1 MGLVDTLTK
10 SARRSSTTSS
20 EGATMAAGY
29 SAERAP
35 DGNPDDTEVLDKE
48 EGNLV
53 MALISQLR
61 IGMDLTKI
69 TLPTFVLEP
78 RSMLERITDFTAHPE
93 LIFGA
98 GKIEDPKQRFL
109 HVTSLILA
117 GWHIKP
123 KGVKKPYNPVLGE
136 FFRCTYHYEDGSEG
150 YYVAEQV
157 SHHPPISAFFY
168 VSPRNRVIITG
179 ELKPKSKFL
188 GNSVA
193 TILEGEDRVRLL
205 DRPEDGEYTI
215 TMPNMFARGILFGKM
230 LLELGDFSSVRCPS
244 TNYSCDIEFKT
255 KGWISGGYNAVSGT
269 VKGPGGTAG
278 EIAGHWDQSMEYKDK
293 GGRKQV
299 LFDAATTKVV
309 QKLCLPEAQQEPN
322 ESRRLWAG
330 VTRAIKAADME
341 AATAEKSKIEEAQRE
356 KTRAREASGQRHQ
369 LRFFEPVGEKYMP
382 NIGVDRQVSGAP
394 LAKQSPDEM
403 ARTVKEWLF
412 GEVSTSPSQSV
423 ASGTQATPLPPS
435 ASVSHFGSETAT
447 MASTASMQSLN
458 SVAAVPVHVT
468 APGPPVDGPKLSIPP
483 PHAH

>member
-10 SARRSSTTSS
+10 SARRASTASSDGGTMTASS
-20 EGATMAAGY
+20 SGEK
-29 SAERAP
+29 AP
-35 DGNPDDTEVLDKE
+35 DGNPDDVEVLDKE

-53 MALISQLR
+53 MALI
-61 IGMDLTKI
+61 K
-69 TLPTFVLEP
+69 
-78 RSMLERITDFTAHPE
+78 RITDFTAHPE

-230 LLELGDFSSVRCPS
+230 LLELGDISSVRCPS

-269 VKGPGGTAG
+269 VKGPSGTAG
-278 EIAGHWDQSMEYKDK
+278 EIAGHWDKSMEYKDK
-293 GGRKQV
+293 GGKKQV

-309 QKLCLPEAQQEPN
+309 QKVCLPEAQQEPN
-322 ESRRLWAG
+322 ELWAG

-341 AATAEKSKIEEAQRE
+341 AATAEKSKIEETQRE

-382 NIGVDRQVSGAP
+382 NIGVDR

-403 ARTVKEWLF
+403 ARMVKEWLF
-412 GEVSTSPSQSV
+412 GEGSTSPAQSV
-423 ASGTQATPLPPS
+423 ASGTQPAPPQPQQQSPQQVYQTPLPVS
-435 ASVSHFGSETAT
+435 ASVSHLGSETAT
-447 MASTASMQSLN
+447 LSSSSIKSVD
-458 SVAAVPVHVT
+458 SVAAIREYTLNRCDVT
-468 APGPPVDGPKLSIPP
+468 LGVC
-483 PHAH
+483 

>member
-1 MGLVDTLTK
+1 MT
-10 SARRSSTTSS
+10 ASSSG
-20 EGATMAAGY
+20 EK
-29 SAERAP
+29 AP
-35 DGNPDDTEVLDKE
+35 DGNPDDVEVLDKE

-230 LLELGDFSSVRCPS
+230 LLELGDISSVRCPS

-269 VKGPGGTAG
+269 VKGPSGTAG
-278 EIAGHWDQSMEYKDK
+278 EIAGHWDKSMEYKDK
-293 GGRKQV
+293 GGKKQV

-309 QKLCLPEAQQEPN
+309 QKVCLPEAQQEPN

-341 AATAEKSKIEEAQRE
+341 AATAEKSKIEETQRE

-382 NIGVDRQVSGAP
+382 NIGVDR

-403 ARTVKEWLF
+403 ARMVKEWLF
-412 GEVSTSPSQSV
+412 GEGSTSPAQSV
-423 ASGTQATPLPPS
+423 ASGTQAAPPQPQQQSPQQAYQTPHPVS
-435 ASVSHFGSETAT
+435 ASVSHLGSETAT
-447 MASTASMQSLN
+447 LSSSSIN
-458 SVAAVPVHVT
+458 SVDSVAAIPVHVT

>member
-1 MGLVDTLTK
+1 MGIVDQIK
-10 SARRSSTTSS
+10 SARRASTASSDGGTMTASTSG
-20 EGATMAAGY
+20 EK
-29 SAERAP
+29 AP
-35 DGNPDDTEVLDKE
+35 EGNPDDTEVLDKE

-98 GKIEDPKQRFL
+98 GNIEDPKQRFL

-136 FFRCTYHYEDGSEG
+136 FFRCTYRYDDGSEG

-168 VSPRNRVIITG
+168 ISPKNRVIITG

-193 TILEGEDRVRLL
+193 TILEGQNRVRLL

-230 LLELGDFSSVRCPS
+230 LLELGDISSVRCPR
-244 TNYSCDIEFKT
+244 TNLSCDIEFKT
-255 KGWISGGYNAVSGT
+255 KGWLSGGYNAVVGT
-269 VKGPGGTAG
+269 VKGPNGTMG
-278 EIAGHWDQSMEYKDK
+278 EITGHWDKSMEYKDK
-293 GGRKQV
+293 SGKKQI
-299 LFDAATTKVV
+299 LFDAATTRVT
-309 QKLCLPEAQQEPN
+309 QKMAPAEDQQEPN
-322 ESRRLWAG
+322 ESRRLWSN
-330 VTRAIKAADME
+330 VTRAIKNSDME
-341 AATAEKSKIEEAQRE
+341 AATAEKSKIEDVQRE
-356 KTRAREASGQRHQ
+356 GVRKREASGERHR
-369 LRFFEPVGEKYMP
+369 LRFFEPVGDIYMP
-382 NIGVDRQVSGAP
+382 NIGVDQ
-394 LAKQSPDEM
+394 LASHKPDEM
-403 ARTVKEWLF
+403 ERLVKEWMF
-412 GEVSTSPSQSV
+412 GTSP
-423 ASGTQATPLPPS
+423 ASPPTSAQPAAGSTPVSPRTAAAPLPNNAELDTASINSDSSFKS
-435 ASVSHFGSETAT
+435 ASSAI
-447 MASTASMQSLN
+447 
-458 SVAAVPVHVT
+458 PVHLT
-468 APGPPVDGPKLSIPP
+468 APGPPVDGPKLAMPP
-483 PHAH
+483 PNAK